1 METEMK
7 LANGTYLK
15 SNGTFLRI
23 EATEGYWVAV
33 EEIALD
39 SVRDG
44 EIVGIW
50 QDPET
55 GKLWVDETRFILDRE
70 TAITTAKA
78 YDQIAIW
85 DNRNQTT
92 IETR

>member
-1 METEMK
+1 MRD
-7 LANGTYLK
+7 GTYIK
-15 SNGTFLRI
+15 KGETFIRL
-23 EATEGYWVAV
+23 ETSEGYWVATN
-33 EEIALD
+33 EISLE

-85 DNRNQTT
+85 DNQNQTT
-92 IETR
+92 ITTN